1 VDGEVMCDLGGGD
14 APGAVLASG
23 LRPAPKALALT
34 LYTRLF
40 VADFFVHGVGGGRYD
55 QVTDEVIRRYFRVE
69 PPAFGV
75 ASMTMYLPLG
85 ARVVTDA
92 EVDDASQA
100 LNRLKH
106 NPDQMLD
113 QVEFDSANERV
124 MAQELAA
131 EKDRLVVAI
140 AADGADKKTLGKAI
154 RDVNGQLAA
163 TLAPFERQLQEE
175 LDDLLA
181 MQSAA
186 EILTDRTYPFCFWS
200 PSEVADK
207 AR

>member
-1 VDGEVMCDLGGGD
+1 
-14 APGAVLASG
+14 
-23 LRPAPKALALT
+23 
-34 LYTRLF
+34 
-40 VADFFVHGVGGGRYD
+40 
-55 QVTDEVIRRYFRVE
+55 
-69 PPAFGV
+69 
-75 ASMTMYLPLG
+75 MYLPLG

-92 EVDDASQA
+92 EIDDVSQA

-113 QVEFDSANERV
+113 QVEFDSTEERAA
-124 MAQELAA
+124 AQESAS
-131 EKDRLVVAI
+131 EKDRLVRAI
-140 AADGADKKTLGKAI
+140 AADGADKKALGAAI
-154 RDVNGQLAA
+154 REVNERLA
-163 TLAPFERQLQEE
+163 TMLAPYQTQLQEE

-181 MQSAA
+181 MQSAG